1 MYKSIKSKK
10 MGLTFELNKALK
22 VKEIKKSKHHFPLKT
37 HF

>member
-22 VKEIKKSKHHFPLKT
+22 VKRLKNPNIT
-37 HF
+37 FH